1 MSRFSKLLKV
11 NCSVRKRTD
20 VSRFCYIGTFLKI
33 ASQIP
38 QRRSRNVQRIDDYH
52 LFRGGL

>member
-38 QRRSRNVQRIDDYH
+38 QRRSHNVQRIDDYH